1 MARRW
6 RWAGLIG
13 LVLAGTAQAAPPEGA
28 VAIGGFA
35 IDATEVTVEAFARHA
50 AALGLQTAAEREGG
64 GHEYVGGWQRRP
76 GWSYRSPSGKPAQ
89 PTDPAAHLTWFE
101 ARDYCAAKG
110 GRLPT
115 LAEWREAAFTE
126 RRAAPSDGFE
136 RGRTYPFPVGEKPGG
151 MNLAGTDPASG
162 DVWERHA
169 PTGATRRGVNGLHD
183 MGANLW
189 EWLADR
195 RGSEALTAGGSWWY
209 GPAQT
214 RSEAPQ
220 WKAADFTAV
229 YIGFRCVYG

>member
-1 MARRW
+1 MALHG
-6 RWAGLIG
+6 AGAARA
-13 LVLAGTAQAAPPEGA
+13 AGPEGA
-28 VAIGGFA
+28 ITVGGFA
-35 IDATEVTVEAFARHA
+35 IDATEVTVAAFARHA
-50 AALGLQTAAEREGG
+50 AARGLTTVAEREGG
-64 GHEYVGGWQRRP
+64 GHEYRLGWQRRP
-76 GWSYRSPSGKPAQ
+76 GWSYRSPSGTPAREN
-89 PTDPAAHLTWFE
+89 DPAAHLTWFE
-101 ARDYCAAKG
+101 ARDYCAAQG

-126 RRAAPSDGFE
+126 RRAAPTDGFKP
-136 RGRTYPFPVGEKPGG
+136 GQTYPFPVGDRPEG
-151 MNLAGTDPASG
+151 MNLTGTDPAAG

-183 MGANLW
+183 MGGNLW

-214 RSEAPQ
+214 RSDTPQ
-220 WKAADFTAV
+220 WKDAGFTAV